1 MSKCSNKSTYRK
13 QGFIRR
19 IISDKIFWQNYE
31 GINTSE
37 RNIME
42 DYHNAKLKR
51 SKDVK
56 GSLAFISFFTI
67 KDNPVKRWEFF
78 QLVKEQTKIMNSGKK
93 DLSQIQRKYWRDM
106 EMLTRLKL
114 MP

>member
-1 MSKCSNKSTYRK
+1 MSKYRNKSTYSK

-19 IISDKIFWQNYE
+19 IISDKLFWQNYE

-51 SKDVK
+51 SVDV
-56 GSLAFISFFTI
+56 GNSLAFISFFDI

-78 QLVKEQTKIMNSGKK
+78 QLVKEQTKIINSGEK
-93 DLSQIQRKYWRDM
+93 DLSQIQRKYWKDI
-106 EMLTRLKL
+106 EMLTKLKL